1 MFLTKLAIKNL
12 VRHRNRSIF
21 TSIIIAMAILIYI
34 FFDSLI
40 GGMSE
45 LSYETIIDYE
55 SAHLQIVD
63 KNYWEAKDELAL
75 DNLFTIDERVLEG
88 VKI

>member
-1 MFLTKLAIKNL
+1 MLFLTKLAFKNL
-12 VRHRNRSIF
+12 VRHRNRTIF
-21 TSIIIAMAILIYI
+21 TSIFIAMAIVIYI

-40 GGMSE
+40 GGMTE

-55 SAHLQIVD
+55 SGHLQIVD

-75 DNLFTIDERVLEG
+75 KFIYYR
-88 VKI
+88 

>member
-34 FFDSLI
+34 FLI
-40 GGMSE
+40 PLLE
-45 LSYETIIDYE
+45 
-55 SAHLQIVD
+55 ACQ
-63 KNYWEAKDELAL
+63 NYPMKQLL
-75 DNLFTIDERVLEG
+75 IMKVL
-88 VKI
+88 IYR